1 MTDSLP
7 AWFWIPAAVVLW
19 SWLIVSVI
27 RHAAPDPHPEY
38 ADLDEKDGSGLAPGR
53 HRLITVI

>member
-1 MTDSLP
+1 MITPDTLP

-38 ADLDEKDGSGLAPGR
+38 SDLDKKDGLGSHLDVTG
-53 HRLITVI
+53 